1 MRVLCSC
8 SYDGTLFHGFVSQV
22 NLRTVQFEIEKAL
35 EIIHK
40 EPVRIYASSRTD
52 SGVHAIEQF
61 FHFDTTLN
69 IEAPNLLNAINS
81 RLSKDVYLTSLKFVS
96 DDFNSRFDAVAKEY
110 HYLIDIGAYNPLYRN
125 YRYYYPYA
133 KKLDIPKMI
142 EASQVLIGRH
152 DFRSFTKNKNIDNT
166 VRTIKELEVKIENNL
181 IVMRILGDGFLHH
194 MVRILVAMLLEVGI
208 GKYTK
213 DDLKRILE
221 AKNRVLAPK
230 IAPACGLYLY
240 KIYY

>member
-1 MRVLCSC
+1 MRVLCRC
-8 SYDGTLFHGFVSQV
+8 SYDGTLFHGFQSQV
-22 NLRTVQFEIEKAL
+22 NLRTVQNEIEKVL

-40 EPVRIYASSRTD
+40 EEIRIYASSRTD
-52 SGVHAIEQF
+52 AGVHAIEQY
-61 FHFDTTLN
+61 FHFDTNLN
-69 IEAPNLLNAINS
+69 IGPDNLLNAMNS
-81 RLSKDVYLTSLKFVS
+81 RLPKDIYINQVKIVGY
-96 DDFNSRFDAVAKEY
+96 DFNSRFDSVAKEY
-110 HYLIDIGAYNPLYRN
+110 HYLIDIGPYNPHLRN
-125 YRYYYPYA
+125 YRYFYPY
-133 KKLDIPKMI
+133 KHRLDISKMT
-142 EASQVLIGRH
+142 EASQLFIGEH
-152 DFRSFTKNKNIDNT
+152 DFRSFTKNKEIKNT
-166 VRTIKELEVKIENNL
+166 VRTIHELEFIINDNL
-181 IVMRILGDGFLHH
+181 LTMRIVGNGFLHH